1 MWKKSSFVFAAGA
14 VFMIASC
21 SGGGDPP
28 TDTGDGTGHADT
40 SGIDS
45 EDLIAGEPNVDTSR
59 LKQEVTKVATV
70 ILDGAK
76 KLLGE
81 GKSLVEDAAQLR
93 NQSVLEFQDIVF
105 AHGFVGTEEE
115 GRYVLLGADGAV
127 VQEAVGRG
135 DRSSLTT
142 YVGTTSQEIVVADQF
157 RGNVQ
162 RNVIDLG
169 SVSTVS
175 DQISITQSGAVTDIT
190 DIGVTLQEDSAATV
204 VQDVEVNMIHRG
216 FTKDAADSHLWTLGD
231 AQQPAQR
238 CKTIQQDNTAAVLL
252 DSYGDN
258 MAQRQLVKVAPTGGR
273 SPDAPAALER
283 TYSGQLFIGRQGQ

>member
-1 MWKKSSFVFAAGA
+1 LLFAAGA

-28 TDTGDGTGHADT
+28 TGTGDGTGHADT

-115 GRYVLLGADGAV
+115 GRYVLLGADGVV

-135 DRSSLTT
+135 DLSSLTT

-157 RGNVQ
+157 RGKVQ

-169 SVSTVS
+169 SVSAVS

-238 CKTIQQDNTAAVLL
+238 CKTIQQDDTAAVLL

-258 MAQRQLVKVAPTGGR
+258 VAQRQLVKVAPTGGR

-283 TYSGQLFIGRQGQ
+283 TYSSQLFIGRQGR